1 MRDNRPQPKP
11 RLTMITDR
19 VELAE
24 LLRHNGELG
33 YPQLQADN
41 TFEFWAD
48 ADELKAWR
56 LQHTSD
62 GEQR

>member
-1 MRDNRPQPKP
+1 MESKPK
-11 RLTMITDR
+11 LTLIRNPD
-19 VELAE
+19 ELAE

-48 ADELKAWR
+48 ADELRAWR
-56 LQHTSD
+56 ATHTSD
-62 GEQR
+62 GEPRG